1 MASPDSFTRRIL
13 AEELQPRK
21 SLLSSSLAGESG
33 HPQASQSLNID
44 SAMLT
49 DEHPEPELLA
59 SSVGKEM
66 DGRII
71 PSSSTISLLSL
82 NQDPEGSNQQV
93 GVSAPQP
100 NSNRVSPQ
108 VFQNAQMQPIKPA
121 PITSRNS
128 VTRLNQ
134 HRFQTYRSPPPTANA
149 TLHSQLAGQ
158 AAAIPIREVVPDSP
172 MLDPTSIGGSPSRF
186 WLSSQT
192 PPRSLAG
199 SYKNK
204 SYQLQMSQMHG
215 TVGGREPI
223 YVAKGG
229 GSSPILYPVQTPSED
244 PPMTPLYLNGDDY
257 FAQVRI
263 PEQEEM
269 EEEDEAEKDIAER
282 Q

>member
-1 MASPDSFTRRIL
+1 MASSDSFSRRIL

-21 SLLSSSLAGESG
+21 SLLSSSLAGENG
-33 HPQASQSLNID
+33 HPQVSQPLNIG

-59 SSVGKEM
+59 LSVGKEI

-82 NQDPEGSNQQV
+82 NQDLEGQNQPV
-93 GVSAPQP
+93 VVSAPQP
-100 NSNRVSPQ
+100 NSNRVLPQ
-108 VFQNAQMQPIKPA
+108 VLQNAQMQPFKTA

-128 VTRLNQ
+128 MTRLNQ
-134 HRFQTYRSPPPTANA
+134 HRFQTYRLPPPPSNA
-149 TLHSQLAGQ
+149 TLHSQLVGQ
-158 AAAIPIREVVPDSP
+158 APAAIPIRERVPDSP
-172 MLDPTSIGGSPSRF
+172 MLDPTSIGGLPSRF

-204 SYQLQMSQMHG
+204 SYQLQMLQMHG
-215 TVGGREPI
+215 TLAAREPM

-244 PPMTPLYLNGDDY
+244 PPMTPLYLNGGDY
-257 FAQVRI
+257 FALVRI
-263 PEQEEM
+263 PEKEEEM
-269 EEEDEAEKDIAER
+269 EESQEDSG
-282 Q
+282 

>member
-1 MASPDSFTRRIL
+1 MASPDSFSRRIL

-21 SLLSSSLAGESG
+21 SLLSSSLAGENV
-33 HPQASQSLNID
+33 HPQASQPLNID

-59 SSVGKEM
+59 LSVGKEI

-82 NQDPEGSNQQV
+82 NQDLEGSNQPV
-93 GVSAPQP
+93 VVSAPQQ
-100 NSNRVSPQ
+100 NSNRVLPQ
-108 VFQNAQMQPIKPA
+108 VFQNAQMQPFKPA

-134 HRFQTYRSPPPTANA
+134 HSFQTYRLPPPPSNA

-158 AAAIPIREVVPDSP
+158 TPAAIPIREVVPDSP
-172 MLDPTSIGGSPSRF
+172 MLDPTSIGGLPSRF

-204 SYQLQMSQMHG
+204 SYQLQMLQMHG
-215 TVGGREPI
+215 TMAAREPM

-257 FAQVRI
+257 FALRI
-263 PEQEEM
+263 PEKEEEM
-269 EEEDEAEKDIAER
+269 DESEQE
-282 Q
+282 